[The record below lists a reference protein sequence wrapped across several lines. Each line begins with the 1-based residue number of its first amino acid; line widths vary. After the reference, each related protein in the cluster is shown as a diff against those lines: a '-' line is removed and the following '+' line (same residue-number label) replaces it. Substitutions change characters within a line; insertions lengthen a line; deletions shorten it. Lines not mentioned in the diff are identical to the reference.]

1 MEPLRKRNRREEIHL
16 VGIVAITEPVF
27 EEIDARAGRH
37 AVAEFDVEFD
47 VLSALEVE
55 AEEGL
60 AAAGRR
66 AEIQIRIEPHRQPLD
81 VLELETMTARAG
93 RLVRHGDAVAF
104 VFQ

>member
-1 MEPLRKRNRREEIHL
+1 MGGQGDGHGHRGAGLAKRQDHIDMEPLRKRNRRDEIHL
-16 VGIVAITEPVF
+16 LGAVAIAELVF

-60 AAAGRR
+60 AAAGGG
-66 AEIQIRIEPHRQPLD
+66 P
-81 VLELETMTARAG
+81 
-93 RLVRHGDAVAF
+93 
-104 VFQ
+104 